1 MATLQTGSLANV
13 NACSDNKLVN
23 VGNHKNEARFTFSQ
37 IYQYLYMVL
46 IQVTFK
52 SLTNR
57 LCERDLLSSSRV
69 LLVIFIMLEE
79 VS

>member
-46 IQVTFK
+46 IQATFK

-57 LCERDLLSSSRV
+57 LCERDLSSSRE
-69 LLVIFIMLEE
+69 LTAIFTMLEE